1 MHSTRAKPMPSRQRG
16 IALLEALL
24 AFLVLSIGLLALSRL
39 QTHLRTNADAS
50 RERSEAVRLAQT
62 DIEGLRAFAN
72 SADWDAIAD
81 ASADVT
87 PAGSRTRYT
96 LDRVVQSSA
105 DPALKAVQLTLQWND
120 RHGAAQ
126 QWRLATLIAGQ
137 DPALSAAFTLPRP
150 LLTHP

>member
-1 MHSTRAKPMPSRQRG
+1 MPSNRSKPTRARQRG
-16 IALLEALL
+16 VALLEALI

-39 QTHLRTNADAS
+39 QTHLRTNADLS

-72 SADWDAIAD
+72 TADWDAIAD

-96 LDRVVQSSA
+96 LERQVQTST
-105 DPALKAVQLTLQWND
+105 DPALKAVQVTLQWND
-120 RHGAAQ
+120 RHGTAQ
-126 QWRLATLIAGQ
+126 QLRLSTLIDAQ
-137 DPALSAAFTLPRP
+137 DPALSAALTLPRP